1 MVSICNQINIIVVIT
16 NVRWVFVF
24 FIIIRFRYLKIQKF
38 KKLPKSNFFIF
49 KKFKKPT
56 RSKFYITNFLRQNF
70 DMTIM
75 NDYIYVVYF

>member
-1 MVSICNQINIIVVIT
+1 
-16 NVRWVFVF
+16 
-24 FIIIRFRYLKIQKF
+24 
-38 KKLPKSNFFIF
+38 LPKSNFFIF